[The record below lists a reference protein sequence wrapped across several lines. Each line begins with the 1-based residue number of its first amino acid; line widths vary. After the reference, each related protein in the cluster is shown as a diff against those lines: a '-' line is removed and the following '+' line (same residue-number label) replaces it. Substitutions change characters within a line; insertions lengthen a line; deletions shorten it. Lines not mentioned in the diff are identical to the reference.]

1 MKKWIRQSIGACT
14 AVIAI
19 TAVCFFRSTFTASR
33 RLQIG
38 DKGISLSHINE
49 NGVPVERIP
58 IRADAF
64 LDFGRFE
71 QAQPVRPVP
80 LRGRVIAGVVN
91 HHVLASDLLQR
102 FFVSIDQ
109 VRPDVRRIILISP
122 DHYKR
127 GTSPISVGTTDYVTQ
142 SRVVRVDRTAI
153 EHLHLLGVAFGDRE
167 LFEHEHGIGALIPF
181 LAKAFPQAA
190 IVPLVVRAD
199 IADEDAQR
207 FGERLAE
214 IFDGDA
220 LIIVSSDMSHYL
232 SEKNALQHDVKT
244 IACLQARDRVAVGN
258 VSDDFTDNGPALV
271 MLFSFFEA
279 LKISPTF
286 QSIDHSISTAYGG
299 DRHRTTS
306 YINGVWVVSNTK
318 TSR

>member
-1 MKKWIRQSIGACT
+1 
-14 AVIAI
+14 
-19 TAVCFFRSTFTASR
+19 
-33 RLQIG
+33 
-38 DKGISLSHINE
+38 
-49 NGVPVERIP
+49 
-58 IRADAF
+58 
-64 LDFGRFE
+64 
-71 QAQPVRPVP
+71 
-80 LRGRVIAGVVN
+80 VVN

-214 IFDGDA
+214 SLMA
-220 LIIVSSDMSHYL
+220 M
-232 SEKNALQHDVKT
+232 
-244 IACLQARDRVAVGN
+244 R
-258 VSDDFTDNGPALV
+258 
-271 MLFSFFEA
+271 
-279 LKISPTF
+279 
-286 QSIDHSISTAYGG
+286 
-299 DRHRTTS
+299 
-306 YINGVWVVSNTK
+306 
-318 TSR
+318 